1 MRGTLA
7 HADGP
12 KLNKTMLGD
21 PTSLKAETSESEI
34 EMGAAKGEGSEQEE
48 MKRAAEKRVGSKL

>member
-1 MRGTLA
+1 MA

-21 PTSLKAETSESEI
+21 PTSLKAETSDSEI

-48 MKRAAEKRVGSKL
+48 MQRAAEKRVGSKL